1 MAKKKEYLVVNGVQS
16 DKKGTR
22 FEPGEFV
29 TEDDFPKRVINYWLV
44 SGTLKDPTEK
54 KKKGG
59 AK

>member
-29 TEDDFPKRVINYWLV
+29 TDDDFPKSVIKYWLK
-44 SGTLKDPTEK
+44 SGTLKEK
-54 KKKGG
+54 RGG